1 MNPFLLGRDERLSDW
16 KALRNNLSQHPEDE
30 QIQIVADYW
39 ARAPLMKAA
48 YDSEFIENWPGPW
61 EMVMAGDW
69 CRDSV
74 AVGMEFTLRL
84 AGWTAD
90 RLSIV
95 MIRDYD
101 LSDQMLSL
109 KIDNCALLNY
119 SIGEVVLYPTTNHDI
134 LFEYCYNGR
143 GYSAV

>member
-16 KALRNNLSQHPEDE
+16 KALRTSLSQHSEEE
-30 QIQIVADYW
+30 QLQMVADYW
-39 ARAPLMKAA
+39 SRAPLMKRA
-48 YDSEFIENWPGPW
+48 YDSEVIENWPGPW

-84 AGWTAD
+84 SGWTPD
-90 RLSIV
+90 RLSV
-95 MIRDYD
+95 AMIRDYD

-109 KIDNCALLNY
+109 KIDNRALLNY
-119 SIGEVVLYPTTNHDI
+119 SIGEVVTHPTTNHDI
-134 LFEYCYNGR
+134 LFEYRFNGR
-143 GYSAV
+143 GYSAI